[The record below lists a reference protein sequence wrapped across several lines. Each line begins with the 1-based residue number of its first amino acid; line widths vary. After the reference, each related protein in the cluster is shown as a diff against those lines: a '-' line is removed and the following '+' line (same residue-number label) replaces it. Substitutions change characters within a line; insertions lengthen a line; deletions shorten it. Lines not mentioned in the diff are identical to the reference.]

1 MYFLQDEKCSKK
13 SYIKPPPWGLQ
24 MKWHKVTHASQ
35 QSKLNA
41 INKLH
46 RNSSCYYSYA
56 RSEIISIVVVY
67 CERNTSMVNYL
78 ICSCVLLLHC
88 CVILILDL
96 GHRNED
102 ELVQT
107 STRGYCNP
115 IAYSL
120 ELSTNL
126 R

>member
-1 MYFLQDEKCSKK
+1 
-13 SYIKPPPWGLQ
+13 
-24 MKWHKVTHASQ
+24 
-35 QSKLNA
+35 
-41 INKLH
+41 
-46 RNSSCYYSYA
+46 
-56 RSEIISIVVVY
+56 
-67 CERNTSMVNYL
+67 MVNYL

-126 R
+126 REVSQCPEKGPLNIVSRYEIGVLVPKDHKGWAVSLA

>member
-1 MYFLQDEKCSKK
+1 M
-13 SYIKPPPWGLQ
+13 
-24 MKWHKVTHASQ
+24 
-35 QSKLNA
+35 
-41 INKLH
+41 
-46 RNSSCYYSYA
+46 
-56 RSEIISIVVVY
+56 
-67 CERNTSMVNYL
+67 
-78 ICSCVLLLHC
+78 
-88 CVILILDL
+88 ILILDL

-126 R
+126 REVSQCPEKAPIRAFTIKTLRHNVK